1 MYTTKYEE
9 NTMNT
14 KKVAITIPIDLVT
27 TIDDICKS
35 KKISRSKFI
44 SNTLR
49 EKIIGEKEKQIKD
62 AYNRVF
68 SDESIRKEQADTA
81 LWLDGAGNNQGQE
94 W

>member
-1 MYTTKYEE
+1 
-9 NTMNT
+9 MNT
-14 KKVAITIPIDLVT
+14 QKVAITIPIDLVT
-27 TIDDICKS
+27 TIDNICKS

-49 EKIIGEKEKQIKD
+49 EKVVSEKEKLIKE

-68 SDESIRKEQADTA
+68 SDEKIRKEQADTA
-81 LWLDGAGNNQGQE
+81 LWFDGAGNKQGQE